1 MSKQSIEGVLRV
13 STKGTGYVNPD
24 KAKREEVIEIE
35 ATSLNTGLPGDRVSV
50 SLFSEISKNGNRT
63 GEVVEVLERK
73 KLEYVGVLETENG
86 FHFLVP
92 DDRRIYKDILI
103 PDDKLDEA
111 KVGDKILVRIVK
123 WDDPKKDPMGEVLEV
138 IGKPQ
143 EHETEMRAIVL
154 DRGFRDSFPRGVEQE
169 AALIREREAASR
181 EAELAR
187 RLDYR
192 TVPTFTIDP
201 IDAKD
206 FDDALSLKTLS
217 NGLSEVGVHIADVS
231 HYVRAGTKLDD
242 EAKKRATSIYLVDRT
257 IPMLPEILSNDLCSL
272 NPKEDKLTFSAI
284 FTIDEEGEV
293 KEAKFAKAVI
303 RSDRRFTYEEGQA
316 VLDKKQGDFAQE
328 LATLNRLAEKLRA
341 KKVANGAVMFEGEE
355 IKFELDAM
363 GHPLAIHKKTRTAI
377 HLLVEDFMLLANRR
391 VAEYVSKL
399 VKERPGRFVY
409 RVHDVPDVDK
419 LKQLSNFLRPLG
431 YHLPI
436 KNGEVKSKDL
446 NKFLQSVAGKPEE
459 TMIVTAAMRS
469 MAKAV
474 YDMKN
479 IGHYGLA
486 FHHYTHFTSP
496 IRRYPDIMV
505 HRLLEVYLANGEPAA
520 AMLKEYEK
528 LSIHTSARELE
539 AQDAERDSIK
549 YKQAEY
555 MRDRVGKVFR
565 GRISG
570 LAKWGIFVQE
580 EETLSE
586 GMVRLSELPDDYYNF
601 DEKNYAIIGERTGRR
616 FRLGDKVRVKV
627 AAAEPATRSI
637 DFVFV

>member
-1 MSKQSIEGVLRV
+1 VSKQSIEGVLRV